1 MPSIS
6 EGRLAAEIRRQARTA
21 HDSLGIMAI
30 DLGKALDDKI
40 AELESRLTALKSAR
54 TALSSEFLALPPVQ
68 TTAATG
74 RRRRKFNAT
83 QRAAISRRMKAR
95 WAKRKAAGQKSL

>member
-1 MPSIS
+1 
-6 EGRLAAEIRRQARTA
+6 
-21 HDSLGIMAI
+21 MAI

-40 AELESRLTALKSAR
+40 AELESRLAALKSAR
-54 TALSSEFLALPPVQ
+54 MALSGEFLSLLPVQ
-68 TTAATG
+68 ATATSG
-74 RRRRKFNAT
+74 RPQRKFNAA